1 MTKQEN
7 WEMQNQ
13 DIKSKNKSELVKEI
27 VSKIGSGGDARQA
40 LALMTELGITDM
52 REREEM
58 ATFIKFELESARQKK
73 LYDYLKETG
82 REGIIIHEGE
92 DGDEIIGDYKQELLK
107 KEKDEEGVVV
117 TYYKIIMDGK
127 IIGRLKIEDDDGY
140 ISNIFEPGPG
150 VTTYQDYEIKKEM
163 EAKQE

>member
-13 DIKSKNKSELVKEI
+13 DIKSKNKLELVKEI
-27 VSKIGSGGDARQA
+27 VSKIGSGGDERQT
-40 LALMTELGITDM
+40 LALMTELGITDK

-58 ATFIKFELESARQKK
+58 ATLIKFELESARQKK

-92 DGDEIIGDYKQELLK
+92 DGDEIIGDYKQALLK
-107 KEKDEEGVVV
+107 KEKNEDGVMV
-117 TYYKIIMDGK
+117 THYKIIMDGK

-140 ISNIFEPGPG
+140 ISSIFEPGPG